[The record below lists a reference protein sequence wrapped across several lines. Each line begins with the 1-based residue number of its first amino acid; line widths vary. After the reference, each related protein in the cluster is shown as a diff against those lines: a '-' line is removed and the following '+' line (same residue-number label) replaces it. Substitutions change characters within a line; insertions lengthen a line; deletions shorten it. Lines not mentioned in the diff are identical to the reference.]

1 MMEQNL
7 FIAKAPRNTMVHIA
21 LAPDGTPGPMI
32 SAELPFGDSAL
43 ICSLLCTEHLS
54 ARYLDRPNGEG
65 YLFLYDG
72 SRPLPCSSVMIWRY
86 HIGQHERVI
95 QDMRQQDLPIV
106 PYAINTFLH

>member
-1 MMEQNL
+1 MMEQNP

-21 LAPDGTPGPMI
+21 LAPDGTPGSMV
-32 SAELPFGDSAL
+32 SAALPFGDSAL

-72 SRPLPCSSVMIWRY
+72 SQPLPCSSVMIWRY